1 MLPFC
6 KSLKVSKSQKQ
17 FLLKL
22 YCPKNERNI
31 RQNSV
36 LWSLSTISLVFW
48 AFFWDLLTFVQA
60 TIQQNTCYL
69 FKCFYLISG
78 FALCQIYL
86 QLSINHKEVM
96 MELNNYENWPVNM
109 WAGGNMEQ
117 LKNQIRGLKRIC
129 MVSWYCY
136 T

>member
-1 MLPFC
+1 MNNFLEAYSIS
-6 KSLKVSKSQKQ
+6 KIYKIVLEYTLKYSQLISSSDQNRNLTDNQNPDDYAKYITLI
-17 FLLKL
+17 F
-22 YCPKNERNI
+22 KN
-31 RQNSV
+31 
-36 LWSLSTISLVFW
+36 FH
-48 AFFWDLLTFVQA
+48 
-60 TIQQNTCYL
+60 
-69 FKCFYLISG
+69 LISG

-129 MVSWYCY
+129 MVS
-136 T
+136 